1 MLTKK
6 ELEHLASLA
15 RIELREEEE
24 EKLQK
29 DLGSILDYFNEL
41 KVVNTDHVAPMTG
54 GTSLKNVLREDVVGM
69 TDDTGRGIDNFP
81 DAKDGYLKVP
91 PIF

>member
-6 ELEHLASLA
+6 DLEHLADLA
-15 RIELREEEE
+15 RIELALKED

-29 DLGSILDYFNEL
+29 DLGSILGHFNEL
-41 KVVNTDHVAPMTG
+41 NAVNTNAVAPMTG
-54 GTSLKNVLREDVVGM
+54 GTTRTNVLRDDVRGG
-69 TDDTGRGIDNFP
+69 TDDTGKGPEAFP
-81 DAKDGYLKVP
+81 EAQDGYLKVP